1 VSELIRLLIVGG
13 SVNVNMTT
21 SKGFNALH
29 LLCCYNNS
37 NDKSLK
43 NAIQLLLNEGID
55 VNAKTD
61 NGFTALH
68 FTCRNYSNPETL
80 VDILLQKVKKSN
92 HKYLMNKIIT
102 HNLNSKA
109 SGSINN
115 E

>member
-1 VSELIRLLIVGG
+1 MSELIRLLIVVG
-13 SVNVNMTT
+13 SVNVNVTT
-21 SKGFNALH
+21 SNGSNALH

-80 VDILLQKVKKSN
+80 VDILLQKVITSN
-92 HKYLMNKIIT
+92 DKYLMNKIIT
-102 HNLNSKA
+102 NNLNSKA
-109 SGSINN
+109 SGSIYN